1 MRQIVSTSNGSLV
14 SRARIA
20 AFPFAGGSDAS
31 YADIVREL
39 GDAFAFTTLSLPG
52 RGAAQHI
59 PFYDDWPS
67 LVDDLATEVAQL
79 DDGTP
84 LFLFG
89 HSLGALLAYEV
100 ARALEQR
107 GGVQPAGLFLSGHPA
122 PSRER
127 AADAWRQ
134 QTHALPDARFIEAVR
149 RWGFFPDGTLDDP
162 DIARYVLP
170 PLRADLRLAQTY
182 RHASGDALRAPC
194 VIYGGAADP
203 STTIDDLHAW
213 RAHVSP
219 RHACPVET
227 FDGNHFY
234 FLGAPSRAALCASI
248 AGHVERLLA
257 QRPASIVAATPDANS
272 RVAAC
277 LRAADDWGD
286 AHSVLAAIREHVAR
300 TPDALALKDGER
312 TWTYREL
319 ASHAAELADALR
331 EAGVARQDVVG
342 VFLPHGAEYVL
353 TIVAAWSIGA
363 SVCLLEKSW
372 PDALVGEFVA
382 SCRVAQIATI
392 PALLA
397 RAAKH
402 LRDARCTLVG
412 ARPTRADRAWTP
424 VAPRRDDIAFV
435 SLTSGSTGKPK
446 AVLTTHVGT
455 SYCFHARDALYP
467 YAEGEREGLNV
478 FLAWE
483 CLRALMFGRPAVA
496 IGDDAIFDP
505 PRLVALLRQERI
517 TRLVVTPSLL
527 ESVLD
532 FPGIAAQLRDALAH
546 MSAWFLM
553 GEVVPRRVVD
563 KARAAFPPSVRLVN
577 AYSTWESLDV
587 CYADLLPSHGGAN
600 GRRVPIGRPLPGCA
614 LAVLDEA
621 GRAVPAGE
629 TGELYIASPG
639 LGPGYLDDAARTA
652 EKFLPSVRALA
663 ERGHDA
669 PVYRTGDSARLLPD
683 GQIAILGRIDNTV
696 KIRGF
701 KVLLHAIE
709 NVLDAVDG
717 VSKSLVVPID
727 DPQTKQPSALAA
739 YVVGNDGAP
748 SATTLARLRQQA
760 RAKLPEYAVPAHFIG
775 LDAFALRAG
784 TSRKLDKSALPPPP
798 APTAAPPAARD
809 ASANV
814 AGDGLEARLADVWRD
829 VLGVA
834 SVARD
839 DHFFELGGNSL
850 SAAKAVGLLGE
861 RLGLSLAVVDL
872 YQHSR
877 LQDLADYCR
886 RSRDDAARA
895 RADNAREP
903 RAARVAPAADAPKV
917 AIVGMAGRFPGADS
931 VDAFWRNLTE
941 GVDSLSRFSREQLLA
956 KGVDAAQLDHPDW
969 VSAAQV
975 VGDADKFDALFFGIG
990 PREAALMDPQHRLF
1004 MEIAWSA
1011 LEQAGY
1017 ARADNRYRTRTGVF
1031 ASCGIDGYLVHHLQG
1046 GGLLTPLD
1054 PGRLMLTEIGNEK
1067 DYIATRVAYQLDLG
1081 GPAVSIGAACSSAL
1095 VALVQAVQAI
1105 RAGQCEMAIAGASA
1119 LSFPNFGFCYED
1131 GLVGSADGHVRP
1143 FDARASGTLF
1153 GDAVGAVVLKR
1164 LDLAQADGDPIL
1176 AVISGVGLSNDGRMK
1191 AGYTAPNADAQR
1203 RCIVDA
1209 LDMAGVR
1216 SEQISYVEC
1225 HATATLIGDAIE
1237 LKGLSD
1243 AFAQT
1248 RGADAPVAGSCAIG
1262 CVKGNI
1268 GHANCAAGITGLIKT
1283 VLQLQHRQRV
1293 PTVHFD
1299 TLNPKLVPFVE
1310 HDASPFV
1317 VQRRGDDWTVADPS
1331 AQLPRRAGVSSFGI
1345 GGTNA
1350 HVIVEEAPARAAA
1363 AAAASAASGVAADGL
1378 PRTHHLMTASAR
1390 TPGALARHL
1399 RALAE
1404 RVATMDADQLA
1415 CAAYTLHVAR
1425 EAHPLRVALAVPA
1438 QPARAAGALRERA
1451 DVLAEALD
1459 APDASDASDPFGAP
1473 VRAKPGASVAFCFSG
1488 QGSQHPGMARELYR
1502 SNAEAGRFRHHFD
1515 AACAALERALGAPI
1529 ADAILNADDAGMR
1542 RPLVTQCGLFAV
1554 EHALASVLGEYGVRP
1569 VAVAGHSIGQYAAAV
1584 AAEALTLDQA
1594 AALVAARASATEA
1607 LASFAAA
1614 DGALARGG
1622 MLAVTGDEARIE
1634 QWIAGR
1640 ADLWIAVR
1648 NAPNTL
1654 VLAGTEPALA
1664 DAGRALAALDCR
1676 CRPVP
1681 VSHPFHTPLMRPVA
1695 DAIAARR
1702 IEGAAP
1708 RIPMT
1713 CNVSGGWLGAD
1724 AASADYW
1731 ARHLLEPVRW
1741 SDNVAALLRWRP
1753 DVVLEIGPGTVLC
1766 SLLGKH
1772 FAAGARAD
1780 ADESAGARGAADGT
1794 ANAAANAT
1802 TNRMTDGATDEG
1814 ASGMIDAPRV
1824 LPSLPAARSGAND
1837 ADHFAGML
1845 GELWCAG
1852 VSIDWRA
1859 YHAHEAASP
1868 GRALA
1873 RTPLPGYAFERDSF
1887 WTRPEASIYV
1897 DATPKPKPNEFGTPT
1912 SRTTNIANA
1921 MGAKRPANAANAA
1934 STGACAA
1941 ESRPCGAAGHD
1952 DASGSCIAQPQASAP
1967 RWLVRL
1973 RPRRRPRMKLYCF
1986 PYAGGS
1992 SRSFD
1997 GWARGAP
2004 AWLDIVAIEWPGR
2017 NARAEEALP
2026 RDDADDRAARD
2037 AIAAAIVADAGE
2049 LPVAF
2054 CGLSYGGAAA
2064 TELLCGPLRAWAASG
2079 RVKGLV
2085 VVGRAPLLEQPAIAA
2100 PADSFLL
2107 VPDALRDDPLWQEVF
2122 RPVLEADLDADT
2134 RTAHRIARRWRD
2146 EGRHPLLT
2154 VPLQIHGG
2162 DADPAFDWRLAD
2174 DWARISSAPLAGRH
2188 AYPGGHDFM
2197 MRCEAE
2203 IVSRAAAWLRPRRD
2217 ARAIAPA
2224 PTFALHWQPRAGA
2237 SGASSASD
2245 ASGTSASS
2253 STTIASDASSVSNQ
2267 SATSAASNPMHAT
2280 SLPECAVYAAGRE
2293 ANALEWLTPR
2303 LRASGGHAALL
2314 CVGSID
2320 DPLGVAQ
2327 CAGFVALWRALAAR
2341 ECAGTL
2347 TLLLPADA
2355 RSGPL
2360 VGAARVASAEHAA
2373 LRVRL
2378 ALADDHPDLAP
2389 CVAGDHPDLAPCAA
2403 GERWAAE
2410 LARAAADFANEPWL
2424 LRRDGRMFVPRLMP
2438 HAAPALP
2445 EGALGAAGG
2454 PYLVTGA
2461 TGGVGRALVDWLID
2475 EQQVPPQRIVAL
2487 CRDAAAAPRGVRAVA
2502 ADLGDARALDAALAS
2517 IGEIEGIFH
2526 LAGALDDGVIANL
2539 DDARLRRVLAPKQSL
2554 AALLAHAPRWRTR
2567 WAVAF
2572 SSTSALLGVPGQAN
2586 YAAANA
2592 WLDQLACWPAQPG
2605 QPPVLSI
2612 QWGSWAEVGMS
2623 ARSDRALRRAIQD
2636 GERPLAPDAA
2646 FAALGALLAGAL
2658 GGATAGRQFVVC
2670 DVDWPR
2676 SPWRDAP
2683 LVAEIA
2689 RDDAAA
2695 AATARDATNE
2705 MNAAHAESATS
2716 AANTAGTPTSASSA
2730 AHSLGQTAA
2739 PPAEV
2744 DSGSAR
2750 SSLPTHEHA
2759 RCAAAACA
2767 SPPAARATRS
2777 ASTRDP
2783 VRAFLEDYVSR
2794 WDERLD
2800 LATLGLDSLDL
2811 AQMRNGFFKK
2821 FGVQIPLST
2830 LASPTMKIGELA
2842 RRMRNVAG
2850 IADE

>member
-1 MRQIVSTSNGSLV
+1 MRQIVSTSNGSLD
-14 SRARIA
+14 SRARIV

-31 YADIVREL
+31 YADIAREL

-52 RGAAQHI
+52 RGATQHI
-59 PFYDDWPS
+59 PFYDGWPS
-67 LVDDLATEVAQL
+67 LVDDLAAEVARL

-107 GGVQPAGLFLSGHPA
+107 GGAQPAGVFLSGHPA
-122 PSRER
+122 PSLERETH
-127 AADAWRQ
+127 AWRR
-134 QTHALPDARFIEAVR
+134 QTHALPDAEFIEAVR
-149 RWGFFPDGTLDDP
+149 RWGFFPEGALDDP
-162 DIARYVLP
+162 AIARYVLP
-170 PLRADLRLAQTY
+170 PLRADLRLAETY
-182 RHASGDALRAPC
+182 RHTRGGTLRAPC
-194 VIYGGAADP
+194 AIYGGTADP
-203 STTIDDLHAW
+203 STTVDDLRAW
-213 RAHVSP
+213 RTHVSP
-219 RHACPVET
+219 QHACPVES

-234 FLGAPSRAALCASI
+234 FLAPPSRAALCASV
-248 AGHVERLLA
+248 AGHIGQWLA
-257 QRPASIVAATPDANS
+257 ARPASIVAAAPDAAA

-277 LRAADDWGD
+277 LRAPDDWGD
-286 AHSVLAAIREHVAR
+286 THSVLAAIREHVAR

-312 TWTYREL
+312 TWTYRQL
-319 ASHAAELADALR
+319 ASHAAELADAFR
-331 EAGVARQDVVG
+331 AAGVGRQDVVG

-372 PDALVGEFVA
+372 PDSLVGEFVA
-382 SCRVAQIATI
+382 SCRVAQLATT

-397 RAAKH
+397 RAARH
-402 LRDARCTLVG
+402 LPDARCTLVG
-412 ARPTRADRAWTP
+412 AQPPLADRAWAS

-455 SYCFHARDALYP
+455 SYCFYARDALYP
-467 YAEGEREGLNV
+467 YADGEREGLNV

-483 CLRALMFGRPAVA
+483 CLRPLMFGRPAVV
-496 IGDDAIFDP
+496 IGDDVIFDP
-505 PRLVALLRQERI
+505 PRLVALLRRERI

-532 FPGIAAQLRDALAH
+532 FPGIAVQLRDALAH

-553 GEVVPRRVVD
+553 GEVVPQRVVD
-563 KARAAFPPSVRLVN
+563 KARAAFAPSLRLVN

-587 CYADLLPSHGGAN
+587 CYADLLPSRADAGGQ
-600 GRRVPIGRPLPGCA
+600 RVPIGRPLPGCA

-621 GRAVPAGE
+621 GCAVPAGE
-629 TGELYIASPG
+629 TGELVIASPG

-652 EKFLPSVRALA
+652 EKFLPCARALA

-669 PVYRTGDSARLLPD
+669 PVYRTGDRARLLPD

-701 KVLLHAIE
+701 KVLLHTIE

-727 DPQTKQPSALAA
+727 DPHTRQPSALAA
-739 YVVGNDGAP
+739 YVVGRDGAP

-775 LDAFALRAG
+775 LDAFPLRAG
-784 TSRKLDKSALPPPP
+784 TSRKLDKQALPPVPGDARP
-798 APTAAPPAARD
+798 ASRD
-809 ASANV
+809 ASAPI

-829 VLGVA
+829 VLGLA

-877 LQDLADYCR
+877 LQDLADHCR
-886 RSRDDAARA
+886 RSREDVARPRADDIRAPRTARA
-895 RADNAREP
+895 
-903 RAARVAPAADAPKV
+903 APAADAPKV

-931 VDAFWRNLTE
+931 VDAFWRNLTQ
-941 GVDSLSRFSREQLLA
+941 GVDSLSRFTREQLRA

-990 PREAALMDPQHRLF
+990 RREAVLMDPQHRLF
-1004 MEIAWSA
+1004 MEVAWTA

-1017 ARADNRYRTRTGVF
+1017 ARADNPYRTRTGVF

-1081 GPAVSIGAACSSAL
+1081 GPAVSVGAACSSAL
-1095 VALVQAVQAI
+1095 VALAQAVQAI

-1164 LDLAQADGDPIL
+1164 LDLAEADGDPVL

-1191 AGYTAPNADAQR
+1191 AGYTAPNAHAQR

-1237 LKGLSD
+1237 LQGLCD

-1248 RGADAPVAGSCAIG
+1248 RGADADAAAVAGRCAIG

-1317 VQRRGDDWTVADPS
+1317 VQRRGDDWSVADP
-1331 AQLPRRAGVSSFGI
+1331 ATQLPRRAGVSSFGI

-1350 HVIVEEAPARAAA
+1350 HVIVEEAPARADAPA
-1363 AAAASAASGVAADGL
+1363 GGV
-1378 PRTHHLMTASAR
+1378 PRARHLMTASAR
-1390 TPGALARHL
+1390 TPGALARNL

-1404 RVATMDADQLA
+1404 HVATMDAAGLG
-1415 CAAYTLHVAR
+1415 CAAHTLHVAR
-1425 EAHPLRVALAVPA
+1425 EAHPLRVAVAVPA
-1438 QPARAAGALRERA
+1438 QPADAAAALRESAGALDEA
-1451 DVLAEALD
+1451 LAEALD
-1459 APDASDASDPFGAP
+1459 APGAP
-1473 VRAKPGASVAFCFSG
+1473 VRAKPGATVAFCFSG

-1529 ADAILNADDAGMR
+1529 ADAILHADDDTMR
-1542 RPLVTQCGLFAV
+1542 RPLVTQCGLFAI
-1554 EHALASVLGEYGVRP
+1554 EHALASVLGEYGARP

-1607 LASFAAA
+1607 LSAFPAG
-1614 DGALARGG
+1614 DGAPARGG

-1634 QWIAGR
+1634 QWVAQH
-1640 ADLWIAVR
+1640 ADVWIAVR
-1648 NAPNTL
+1648 NAPRTL
-1654 VLAGTEPALA
+1654 VLAGAEPALA
-1664 DAGRALAALDCR
+1664 DAARALAALDCR

-1681 VSHPFHTPLMRPVA
+1681 VSHPFHTPLMQPVA
-1695 DAIAARR
+1695 DAIAAQR
-1702 IEGAAP
+1702 IDGAAP

-1713 CNVSGGWLGAD
+1713 CNVTGGWLGAD
-1724 AASADYW
+1724 AASSGYW
-1731 ARHLLEPVRW
+1731 ARHLVEPVRW
-1741 SDNVAALLRWRP
+1741 ADNVAALLRWQP
-1753 DVVLEIGPGTVLC
+1753 DVVLEIGPGVVLC
-1766 SLLGKH
+1766 SLIGKH
-1772 FAAGARAD
+1772 LAAGAN
-1780 ADESAGARGAADGT
+1780 AGASAHAKGHAHEHAHEHADT
-1794 ANAAANAT
+1794 NAT
-1802 TNRMTDGATDEG
+1802 TN
-1814 ASGMIDAPRV
+1814 APRV
-1824 LPSLPAARSGAND
+1824 LPSLPAARDDAND
-1837 ADHFAGML
+1837 ADHFCNVIGQ
-1845 GELWCAG
+1845 LWCAG
-1852 VSIDWRA
+1852 VPIDWRA

-1868 GRALA
+1868 GRALV
-1873 RTPLPGYAFERDSF
+1873 RVPLPGYAFERDSY

-1897 DATPKPKPNEFGTPT
+1897 DAPSAAAAPAGAANITPDDAPDAVPDDAP
-1912 SRTTNIANA
+1912 
-1921 MGAKRPANAANAA
+1921 AANAA
-1934 STGACAA
+1934 RAASTHACSGGCACAA
-1941 ESRPCGAAGHD
+1941 GSQPCGDAGRDAAPS
-1952 DASGSCIAQPQASAP
+1952 ARIAVPQAPSS
-1967 RWLVRL
+1967 RWLARL

-1997 GWARGAP
+1997 GWARTAP
-2004 AWLDIVAIEWPGR
+2004 DWLDIVAIEWPGR
-2017 NARAEEALP
+2017 NARADESLA
-2026 RDDADDRAARD
+2026 RGDADDLAARA
-2037 AIAAAIVADAGE
+2037 AIAAAIVADAGD

-2064 TELLCGPLRAWAASG
+2064 AELLGGPLRAWAASG
-2079 RVKGLV
+2079 RVKGLAI
-2085 VVGRAPLLEQPAIAA
+2085 VGRAPLLLEQPAIDA

-2107 VPDALRDDPLWQEVF
+2107 IPDALRDNPLWQEIF
-2122 RPVLEADLDADT
+2122 RPVLEADLDADA

-2146 EGRHPLLT
+2146 GERQPPLA

-2162 DADPAFDWRLAD
+2162 DADPAFDWRLAG
-2174 DWARISSAPLAGRH
+2174 DWARISSAPLAGLH

-2203 IVSRAAAWLRPRRD
+2203 IVARVAAWLRPRR
-2217 ARAIAPA
+2217 AAQWAAPA
-2224 PTFALHWQPRAGA
+2224 PTFALHWQPQAIAPG
-2237 SGASSASD
+2237 SAISAD
-2245 ASGTSASS
+2245 ASHADASHVDASS
-2253 STTIASDASSVSNQ
+2253 S
-2267 SATSAASNPMHAT
+2267 SATASRTPAATPS
-2280 SLPECAVYAAGRE
+2280 PECAVYAAGGE
-2293 ANALEWLTPR
+2293 AGAFAWLAPR
-2303 LRASGGHAALL
+2303 LRASDGHAALL
-2314 CVGSID
+2314 CIGAPD

-2327 CAGFVALWRALAAR
+2327 CAGFVRLWQALAAH

-2347 TLLLPADA
+2347 TLVLPTGAA
-2355 RSGPL
+2355 SGPL

-2378 ALADDHPDLAP
+2378 VLADDHPDLAP
-2389 CVAGDHPDLAPCAA
+2389 RAA
-2403 GERWAAE
+2403 DPRWAAG
-2410 LARAAADFANEPWL
+2410 LARD
-2424 LRRDGRMFVPRLMP
+2424 
-2438 HAAPALP
+2438 
-2445 EGALGAAGG
+2445 
-2454 PYLVTGA
+2454 
-2461 TGGVGRALVDWLID
+2461 
-2475 EQQVPPQRIVAL
+2475 
-2487 CRDAAAAPRGVRAVA
+2487 
-2502 ADLGDARALDAALAS
+2502 
-2517 IGEIEGIFH
+2517 
-2526 LAGALDDGVIANL
+2526 
-2539 DDARLRRVLAPKQSL
+2539 
-2554 AALLAHAPRWRTR
+2554 
-2567 WAVAF
+2567 
-2572 SSTSALLGVPGQAN
+2572 
-2586 YAAANA
+2586 
-2592 WLDQLACWPAQPG
+2592 
-2605 QPPVLSI
+2605 
-2612 QWGSWAEVGMS
+2612 
-2623 ARSDRALRRAIQD
+2623 
-2636 GERPLAPDAA
+2636 
-2646 FAALGALLAGAL
+2646 
-2658 GGATAGRQFVVC
+2658 
-2670 DVDWPR
+2670 
-2676 SPWRDAP
+2676 
-2683 LVAEIA
+2683 
-2689 RDDAAA
+2689 
-2695 AATARDATNE
+2695 
-2705 MNAAHAESATS
+2705 
-2716 AANTAGTPTSASSA
+2716 
-2730 AHSLGQTAA
+2730 
-2739 PPAEV
+2739 
-2744 DSGSAR
+2744 
-2750 SSLPTHEHA
+2750 
-2759 RCAAAACA
+2759 
-2767 SPPAARATRS
+2767 
-2777 ASTRDP
+2777 
-2783 VRAFLEDYVSR
+2783 
-2794 WDERLD
+2794 
-2800 LATLGLDSLDL
+2800 
-2811 AQMRNGFFKK
+2811 
-2821 FGVQIPLST
+2821 
-2830 LASPTMKIGELA
+2830 
-2842 RRMRNVAG
+2842 
-2850 IADE
+2850 

>member
-1 MRQIVSTSNGSLV
+1 MKQIVSTSNGSLD
-14 SRARIA
+14 SRARIV

-31 YADIVREL
+31 YADIARGL

-52 RGAAQHI
+52 RGATQHI

-67 LVDDLATEVAQL
+67 LVDDLATEVARL
-79 DDGTP
+79 DDGAP
-84 LFLFG
+84 LFLLG

-100 ARALEQR
+100 ARELEQR
-107 GGVQPAGLFLSGHPA
+107 GGVQPAGVFLSGHPA

-127 AADAWRQ
+127 ATGAWRR
-134 QTHALPDARFIEAVR
+134 QTHTLPDAGFVEAVR
-149 RWGFFPDGTLDDP
+149 RWGYFPDAALDDP
-162 DIARYVLP
+162 DVARYVLP
-170 PLRADLRLAQTY
+170 PLRADLRLAETY
-182 RHASGDALRAPC
+182 LHARGDVLRAPC
-194 VIYGGAADP
+194 AIYGGAADS
-203 STTIDDLHAW
+203 STTVDDLRAW

-219 RHACPVET
+219 QHACPVES

-234 FLGAPSRAALCASI
+234 FLDPSSRAALCASV
-248 AGHVERLLA
+248 AGHIERWLA
-257 QRPASIVAATPDANS
+257 ARPASIVAAAPDANT

-277 LRAADDWGD
+277 LRAVDDWGD

-312 TWTYREL
+312 TWTYRQL
-319 ASHAAELADALR
+319 ASHAVELADAFR
-331 EAGVARQDVVG
+331 AAGVGRQDVVG

-372 PDALVGEFVA
+372 PDSLVGDFVA

-397 RAAKH
+397 RATRH
-402 LRDARCTLVG
+402 LPDARCTLVG
-412 ARPTRADRAWTP
+412 AQAPRADREWTP
-424 VAPRRDDIAFV
+424 VSARRDDIAFV

-467 YAEGEREGLNV
+467 YADGEREGLNV

-483 CLRALMFGRPAVA
+483 CLRPLMFGLPAVV
-496 IGDDAIFDP
+496 IGDDVIFDP

-553 GEVVPRRVVD
+553 GEVVPQRVVD

-587 CYADLLPSHGGAN
+587 CYADLLPSRTDAGSQ
-600 GRRVPIGRPLPGCA
+600 RVPIGRPLPGCA
-614 LAVLDEA
+614 LAVLDEE
-621 GRAVPAGE
+621 GHAVPAGE
-629 TGELYIASPG
+629 TGELYIATPG

-663 ERGHDA
+663 EHGHDA
-669 PVYRTGDSARLLPD
+669 PVYRTGDRARLLPD

-727 DPQTKQPSALAA
+727 DPHTRQPSTLAA
-739 YVVGNDGAP
+739 YVVGVDGAP
-748 SATTLARLRQQA
+748 SDTTLARLRQQA

-775 LDAFALRAG
+775 LDTFPLRAG
-784 TSRKLDKSALPPPP
+784 TSRKLDKQALPPPP
-798 APTAAPPAARD
+798 PTASRD
-809 ASANV
+809 AAAPV

-861 RLGLSLAVVDL
+861 RLGLTLAVVDL

-886 RSRDDAARA
+886 RSRDAAGHPRADDARRPHAARA
-895 RADNAREP
+895 AS
-903 RAARVAPAADAPKV
+903 AADAPKV
-917 AIVGMAGRFPGADS
+917 AIVGVAGRFPGASS

-941 GVDSLSRFSREQLLA
+941 GVDSLSRFTREQLLA

-990 PREAALMDPQHRLF
+990 PREAVLMDPQHRLF
-1004 MEIAWSA
+1004 MEVAWTA

-1017 ARADNRYRTRTGVF
+1017 ARSDNRYRTRTGVF

-1081 GPAVSIGAACSSAL
+1081 GPAVSVGAACSSAL
-1095 VALVQAVQAI
+1095 VAVAQAVQAI

-1143 FDARASGTLF
+1143 LDTRASGTLF

-1164 LDLAQADGDPIL
+1164 LDLAEADGDAVL

-1191 AGYTAPNADAQR
+1191 AAYTAPNADAQR

-1216 SEQISYVEC
+1216 SGQISYVEC

-1248 RGADAPVAGSCAIG
+1248 RGDDAPVAGSCAIG

-1299 TLNPKLVPFVE
+1299 TLNPKLVPFVG

-1317 VQRRGDDWTVADPS
+1317 VQRDVDDWSVADPS
-1331 AQLPRRAGVSSFGI
+1331 TQLPRRAGVSSFGI

-1363 AAAASAASGVAADGL
+1363 PADGV
-1378 PRTHHLMTASAR
+1378 PRARHLMTVSAR
-1390 TPGALARHL
+1390 TPGALARNL

-1404 RVATMDADQLA
+1404 RVATTDAAELG

-1425 EAHPLRVALAVPA
+1425 EAHPLRVAVAVPA
-1438 QPARAAGALRERA
+1438 QPAEAAAALRERA
-1451 DVLAEALD
+1451 GSLAEALD
-1459 APDASDASDPFGAP
+1459 APGAT
-1473 VRAKPGASVAFCFSG
+1473 VRAKPGATVAFCFSG

-1529 ADAILNADDAGMR
+1529 AAAILNADDDAMR

-1594 AALVAARASATEA
+1594 AALVAVRASATDA
-1607 LASFAAA
+1607 LTTFVAA
-1614 DGALARGG
+1614 DGTHARGG
-1622 MLAVTGDEARIE
+1622 MLAVTGDETRIE
-1634 QWIAGR
+1634 PWIAQR

-1648 NAPNTL
+1648 NAPDTL
-1654 VLAGTEPALA
+1654 VLAGAEPALA
-1664 DAGRALAALDCR
+1664 DAARSLAALGCR

-1681 VSHPFHTPLMRPVA
+1681 VSHPFHTPLMQPVA
-1695 DAIAARR
+1695 DALAAQR
-1702 IEGAAP
+1702 IEGATP

-1741 SDNVAALLRWRP
+1741 SDNVAALLRWQP
-1753 DVVLEIGPGTVLC
+1753 DVVLEIGPGAVLC
-1766 SLLGKH
+1766 SLIGKH
-1772 FAAGARAD
+1772 LAAD
-1780 ADESAGARGAADGT
+1780 AG
-1794 ANAAANAT
+1794 
-1802 TNRMTDGATDEG
+1802 
-1814 ASGMIDAPRV
+1814 APRV
-1824 LPSLPAARSGAND
+1824 LPSLPAARSEAND
-1837 ADHFAGML
+1837 AEHFCNMI
-1845 GELWCAG
+1845 GELWSAG
-1852 VSIDWRA
+1852 VPIDWRA

-1873 RTPLPGYAFERDSF
+1873 RAPLPAYSFEPDSY
-1887 WTRPEASIYV
+1887 WTRPDASIYV
-1897 DATPKPKPNEFGTPT
+1897 DA
-1912 SRTTNIANA
+1912 A
-1921 MGAKRPANAANAA
+1921 PASAEAEA
-1934 STGACAA
+1934 STGTCSGACACAA
-1941 ESRPCGAAGHD
+1941 ESRSCGAAGHD
-1952 DASGSCIAQPQASAP
+1952 AASGSRIDPPHARAS
-1967 RWLVRL
+1967 RWLARP

-1997 GWARGAP
+1997 GWARTAP
-2004 AWLDIVAIEWPGR
+2004 DWLDIVAIEWPGR
-2017 NARAEEALP
+2017 NARAEESPAH
-2026 RDDADDRAARD
+2026 DDADDLAARD
-2037 AIAAAIVADAGE
+2037 AIAAAIVADAGD

-2064 TELLCGPLRAWAASG
+2064 TELLVGPLRAWAASG

-2085 VVGRAPLLEQPAIAA
+2085 VVGRAPLLEQPAIDA

-2107 VPDALRDDPLWQEVF
+2107 VPDALRDDPLWQEIF

-2134 RTAHRIARRWRD
+2134 RTARRIAQRWRD
-2146 EGRHPLLT
+2146 GGRQPLLT
-2154 VPLQIHGG
+2154 IPLQIHGG
-2162 DADPAFDWRLAD
+2162 EHDPAFDWRLAG

-2197 MRCEAE
+2197 IRCEAD
-2203 IVSRAAAWLRPRRD
+2203 IVARVAAWLRPQRD
-2217 ARAIAPA
+2217 ARTTPPA
-2224 PTFALHWQPRAGA
+2224 PTFALHWQP
-2237 SGASSASD
+2237 SVVD
-2245 ASGTSASS
+2245 ATH
-2253 STTIASDASSVSNQ
+2253 
-2267 SATSAASNPMHAT
+2267 AAP
-2280 SLPECAVYAAGRE
+2280 LPDCAVYTTGHE
-2293 ANALEWLTPR
+2293 ADAFEWLAPR
-2303 LRASGGHAALL
+2303 LRASDGHAVLL
-2314 CVGSID
+2314 CVGAAD
-2320 DPLGVAQ
+2320 DPLGVAR
-2327 CAGFVALWRALAAR
+2327 CAGFVKLWQALAAR

-2347 TLLLPADA
+2347 SLVLPADA
-2355 RSGPL
+2355 GSGPL
-2360 VGAARVASAEHAA
+2360 VGAARVASAEQAA

-2378 ALADDHPDLAP
+2378 VLADDHPDLAP
-2389 CVAGDHPDLAPCAA
+2389 RAA
-2403 GERWAAE
+2403 DARWAAE
-2410 LARAAADFANEPWL
+2410 LARDAARVANEPWL
-2424 LRRDGRMFVPRLMP
+2424 LRRAGRICVPRLLP

-2445 EGALGAAGG
+2445 AGALGAAGG

-2475 EQQVPPQRIVAL
+2475 EQQVAPDRIIAL
-2487 CRDAAAAPRGVRAVA
+2487 CRDAACAPRGVRAVSV
-2502 ADLGDARALDAALAS
+2502 DLADARALDAALES
-2517 IGEIEGIFH
+2517 LDEVEGIFH
-2526 LAGALDDGVIANL
+2526 LAGVLDDGLIANL

-2567 WAVAF
+2567 WTVAF

-2592 WLDQLACWPAQPG
+2592 WLDQLACWPPQPGKPG

-2612 QWGSWAEVGMS
+2612 QWGSWADVGMS
-2623 ARSDRALRRAIQD
+2623 ARNDRALRRAIQD

-2646 FAALGALLAGAL
+2646 FAALGALLADAL
-2658 GGATAGRQFVVC
+2658 GGATAGRQFAVC

-2683 LVAEIA
+2683 IVAEIA
-2689 RDDAAA
+2689 RGDAAVFA
-2695 AATARDATNE
+2695 SARA
-2705 MNAAHAESATS
+2705 
-2716 AANTAGTPTSASSA
+2716 PAS
-2730 AHSLGQTAA
+2730 GTAA
-2739 PPAEV
+2739 VMRGAGGP
-2744 DSGSAR
+2744 GSAR
-2750 SSLPTHEHA
+2750 SIQAASEPA
-2759 RCAAAACA
+2759 RPARPA
-2767 SPPAARATRS
+2767 SV
-2777 ASTRDP
+2777 RDP

-2830 LASPTMKIGELA
+2830 LASPTLKIGELA

>member
-1 MRQIVSTSNGSLV
+1 MRQIVSTSNGSLD
-14 SRARIA
+14 SRARIV

-31 YADIVREL
+31 YADMARAL
-39 GDAFAFTTLSLPG
+39 GGAFAFTTLSLPG
-52 RGAAQHI
+52 RGATQHI

-67 LVDDLATEVAQL
+67 LVDDLAAEVARL

-84 LFLFG
+84 FFLFG

-107 GGVQPAGLFLSGHPA
+107 GGAQPAGVFLSGHPA

-127 AADAWRQ
+127 ATDAWRQ
-134 QTHALPDARFIEAVR
+134 PTHALPDTAFIEAVR
-149 RWGFFPDGTLDDP
+149 RWGFFPDGALDDA
-162 DIARYVLP
+162 DVARYVLP
-170 PLRADLRLAQTY
+170 PLRADLRLAETY
-182 RHASGDALRAPC
+182 RHAPGDALRAPC
-194 VIYGGAADP
+194 AIYGGAADP
-203 STTIDDLHAW
+203 STTIDDLRAW
-213 RAHVSP
+213 RAHVGSQ
-219 RHACPVET
+219 HACPVET
-227 FDGNHFY
+227 FDGHHFY
-234 FLGAPSRAALCASI
+234 FLEPTSRAALCASV
-248 AGHVERLLA
+248 AGHIERRLA
-257 QRPASIVAATPDANS
+257 ERPASIVAATPDPGS

-312 TWTYREL
+312 TWTYRQL
-319 ASHAAELADALR
+319 ASHAGELADAFR
-331 EAGVARQDVVG
+331 AAGVGRQDVVG

-372 PDALVGEFVA
+372 PDSLVGEFVA
-382 SCRVAQIATI
+382 SCRVAQFATT
-392 PALLA
+392 PELLA

-402 LRDARCTLVG
+402 LPDARCTLVG
-412 ARPTRADRAWTP
+412 ARPPLADRAWAS
-424 VAPRRDDIAFV
+424 VAPRPDDIAFV

-446 AVLTTHVGT
+446 AVLTTHIGT

-467 YAEGEREGLNV
+467 YADGEREGLNV

-483 CLRALMFGRPAVA
+483 CLRPLMFGRPAVV
-496 IGDDAIFDP
+496 IGDDVIFDP
-505 PRLVALLRQERI
+505 PRLVALLRRERI

-532 FPGIAAQLRDALAH
+532 FPGVAAQLRDALAH

-553 GEVVPRRVVD
+553 GEVVPPRVVD

-587 CYADLLPSHGGAN
+587 CYADLLPSRASDGS
-600 GRRVPIGRPLPGCA
+600 RRVPIGRPLPGCA
-614 LAVLDEA
+614 LAVLDDA

-629 TGELYIASPG
+629 TGELHIASPG

-652 EKFLPSVRALA
+652 EKFLPSAPALA

-669 PVYRTGDSARLLPD
+669 PVYRTGDRARLLPD
-683 GQIAILGRIDNTV
+683 GQISILGRIDNTV

-701 KVLLHAIE
+701 KVLLHAVE
-709 NVLDAVDG
+709 NVLDAVEG

-727 DPQTKQPSALAA
+727 DPHTRQPSALAA
-739 YVVGNDGAP
+739 YVVGSDGAP
-748 SATTLARLRQQA
+748 SETTLARLRQQA

-784 TSRKLDKSALPPPP
+784 TSRKLDKQALPPVPSDART
-798 APTAAPPAARD
+798 APRDAAAP
-809 ASANV
+809 S
-814 AGDGLEARLADVWRD
+814 AGDGLEARLAQVWRD

-877 LQDLADYCR
+877 LRDLADHCR
-886 RSRDDAARA
+886 RSREDAARP
-895 RADNAREP
+895 RADEARDVRAP
-903 RAARVAPAADAPKV
+903 RAASAADAPKV

-931 VDAFWRNLTE
+931 VDAFWRNLTQ
-941 GVDSLSRFSREQLLA
+941 GVDSLSRFAREQLLA
-956 KGVDAAQLDHPDW
+956 KGVDAATLDHPDW
-969 VSAAQV
+969 VPAAQAV
-975 VGDADKFDALFFGIG
+975 SDADKFDALFFGIG

-1004 MEIAWSA
+1004 MQVAWSA

-1081 GPAVSIGAACSSAL
+1081 GPAVSVGAACSSAL
-1095 VALVQAVQAI
+1095 VAVVQAVQAI

-1153 GDAVGAVVLKR
+1153 GDAVGAVALKR
-1164 LDLAQADGDPIL
+1164 LDLAEADGDPIL

-1248 RGADAPVAGSCAIG
+1248 RGAGADIAAVAGGCAIG
-1262 CVKGNI
+1262 SVKGNI

-1317 VQRRGDDWTVADPS
+1317 VQRRIDDWSVADP
-1331 AQLPRRAGVSSFGI
+1331 ATQLPRRAGVSSFGI

-1363 AAAASAASGVAADGL
+1363 PAEGV
-1378 PRTHHLMTASAR
+1378 PRAHHLMTVSAR
-1390 TPGALARHL
+1390 TPGALARNL

-1404 RVATMDADQLA
+1404 QVATMDAADLG
-1415 CAAYTLHVAR
+1415 CAAHTLHVAR
-1425 EAHPLRVALAVPA
+1425 DAHPLRVALAVPA
-1438 QPARAAGALRERA
+1438 RPAEAAAALRERA
-1451 DVLAEALD
+1451 GALD
-1459 APDASDASDPFGAP
+1459 EAPDAGDAPGAP
-1473 VRAKPGASVAFCFSG
+1473 VRAKPGATVAFCFSG

-1529 ADAILNADDAGMR
+1529 ADTILNAGDDAMR
-1542 RPLVTQCGLFAV
+1542 RPLVTQCGLFAL

-1584 AAEALTLDQA
+1584 AAEALTLEQA
-1594 AALVAARASATEA
+1594 AALVAARARATEA
-1607 LASFAAA
+1607 LTALAAG
-1614 DGALARGG
+1614 DGAHVRGG
-1622 MLAVTGDEARIE
+1622 MLAVTGDDARIE
-1634 QWIAGR
+1634 QWAAGR
-1640 ADLWIAVR
+1640 ADMWIAVR
-1648 NAPNTL
+1648 NAPRTL

-1664 DAGRALAALDCR
+1664 DAARALAALGCR

-1681 VSHPFHTPLMRPVA
+1681 VSHPFHTPLMQPVA
-1695 DAIAARR
+1695 DAIAAQR

-1713 CNVSGGWLGAD
+1713 CNVTGGWLGAD

-1731 ARHLLEPVRW
+1731 ARHLREPVRW
-1741 SDNVAALLRWRP
+1741 SDNVAALLRWQP
-1753 DVVLEIGPGTVLC
+1753 DIVLEIGPGAVLC
-1766 SLLGKH
+1766 GLIGRH
-1772 FAAGARAD
+1772 IAAGASAD
-1780 ADESAGARGAADGT
+1780 ASAH
-1794 ANAAANAT
+1794 AN
-1802 TNRMTDGATDEG
+1802 
-1814 ASGMIDAPRV
+1814 APRV
-1824 LPSLPAARSGAND
+1824 LPSLPAARDGASD
-1837 ADHFAGML
+1837 ADHFSNVIGQ
-1845 GELWCAG
+1845 LWCAG
-1852 VSIDWRA
+1852 VAIDWRA

-1873 RTPLPGYAFERDSF
+1873 RVPLPGYAFERDSY

-1897 DATPKPKPNEFGTPT
+1897 DAAPAAAE
-1912 SRTTNIANA
+1912 SEISANRA
-1921 MGAKRPANAANAA
+1921 ENHAANRASVPADAAGITPNDAPATPRAHAA
-1934 STGACAA
+1934 STLACSGGCSCAA
-1941 ESRPCGAAGHD
+1941 GSRSCNGGHD
-1952 DASGSCIAQPQASAP
+1952 ATAAARIAAPPPPAS
-1967 RWLVRL
+1967 RWLARL

-1997 GWARGAP
+1997 GWARTAP
-2004 AWLDIVAIEWPGR
+2004 DWLDIVAIEWPGR
-2017 NARAEEALP
+2017 NARAEESPA
-2026 RDDADDRAARD
+2026 RDDADDLAARD

-2064 TELLCGPLRAWAASG
+2064 TELLAGPLRAWAASG
-2079 RVKGLV
+2079 RVKGLA
-2085 VVGRAPLLEQPAIAA
+2085 VVGRAPLLEQPAIDA

-2107 VPDALRDDPLWQEVF
+2107 VPDALRDDPLWQEIF

-2146 EGRHPLLT
+2146 GERRPLLAT
-2154 VPLQIHGG
+2154 PLQIHGG
-2162 DADPAFDWRLAD
+2162 DDDPAFDWRLAG
-2174 DWARISSAPLAGRH
+2174 DWARISSAPLAGLH

-2203 IVSRAAAWLRPRRD
+2203 IVARVAAWLRPQRA
-2217 ARAIAPA
+2217 ARTVAPA
-2224 PTFALHWQPRAGA
+2224 PMFALHWQPRAIAPDSAIAAVASRLDAPGA
-2237 SGASSASD
+2237 
-2245 ASGTSASS
+2245 
-2253 STTIASDASSVSNQ
+2253 
-2267 SATSAASNPMHAT
+2267 AAGEAPS
-2280 SLPECAVYAAGRE
+2280 PECAVYATGGEAG
-2293 ANALEWLTPR
+2293 ALEWLAPR
-2303 LRASGGHAALL
+2303 LRASDGHAALL
-2314 CVGSID
+2314 CIGAAD

-2327 CAGFVALWRALAAR
+2327 CAGFVRLWQALAAR
-2341 ECAGTL
+2341 ECTGTL
-2347 TLLLPADA
+2347 TLVLPAGA
-2355 RSGPL
+2355 ASGPL

-2378 ALADDHPDLAP
+2378 VLADDHPDLAP
-2389 CVAGDHPDLAPCAA
+2389 READP
-2403 GERWAAE
+2403 RWAAG
-2410 LARAAADFANEPWL
+2410 LARDAARCGGEPWL
-2424 LRRDGRMFVPRLMP
+2424 LHRAGRMFAPRLMP

-2461 TGGVGRALVDWLID
+2461 AGGVGRALIDWLID
-2475 EQQVPPQRIVAL
+2475 EQQVPPEKIVAL
-2487 CRDAAAAPRGVRAVA
+2487 CRDAASAPRGVRAVA
-2502 ADLGDARALDAALAS
+2502 VDLADERALDAALES
-2517 IGEIEGIFH
+2517 IDEVEGIFH
-2526 LAGALDDGVIANL
+2526 LAGTLDDGVIANL

-2592 WLDQLACWPAQPG
+2592 WLDQLACWPARPG
-2605 QPPVLSI
+2605 EPPVLSI
-2612 QWGSWAEVGMS
+2612 QWGSWADVGMS
-2623 ARSDRALRRAIQD
+2623 ARNGRALRRAMQD

-2646 FAALGALLAGAL
+2646 FAALGALLAGVL
-2658 GGATAGRQFVVC
+2658 GGATAGRQFAVC

-2683 LVAEIA
+2683 IAADIA
-2689 RDDAAA
+2689 RGDAAG
-2695 AATARDATNE
+2695 AATAHDTA
-2705 MNAAHAESATS
+2705 AAHDAPNAPN
-2716 AANTAGTPTSASSA
+2716 AANTARAATAANGAGRANGTTAMSHTSASGNEAVIRADDGS
-2730 AHSLGQTAA
+2730 
-2739 PPAEV
+2739 
-2744 DSGSAR
+2744 DSAR
-2750 SSLPTHEHA
+2750 SIQPEPA
-2759 RCAAAACA
+2759 RPAAAGPEA
-2767 SPPAARATRS
+2767 PAAQAARP
-2777 ASTRDP
+2777 ASMRDP

-2830 LASPTMKIGELA
+2830 LASPTLKIGELA

>member
-1 MRQIVSTSNGSLV
+1 MRQIVSTSNGSLD
-14 SRARIA
+14 SRARII
-20 AFPFAGGSDAS
+20 AFPFAGGSGAS
-31 YADIVREL
+31 YADIAREL

-52 RGAAQHI
+52 RGATQHI

-67 LVDDLATEVAQL
+67 LVDDLAAEVARL

-84 LFLFG
+84 FFLFG

-100 ARALEQR
+100 ARTLEQR
-107 GGVQPAGLFLSGHPA
+107 GGARPAGVFLSGHPA

-127 AADAWRQ
+127 AAPAWRR
-134 QTHALPDARFIEAVR
+134 QTHALPDAEFVEAVR
-149 RWGFFPDGTLDDP
+149 RWGFFPEGALDDP
-162 DIARYVLP
+162 DVARYVLP
-170 PLRADLRLAQTY
+170 PLRADLRLAETY
-182 RHASGDALRAPC
+182 RHARGDALRAPC
-194 VIYGGAADP
+194 AIYGGAADP
-203 STTIDDLHAW
+203 STSVDDLRAW

-219 RHACPVET
+219 QHACPVES
-227 FDGNHFY
+227 FDGHHFY
-234 FLGAPSRAALCASI
+234 FLDPSSRAALCTSL
-248 AGHVERLLA
+248 AGHIEQRLA
-257 QRPASIVAATPDANS
+257 QRPASIVAAAPDPGS

-277 LRAADDWGD
+277 LRTAGDWGD
-286 AHSVLAAIREHVAR
+286 AQAVLAAIREHVAR
-300 TPDALALKDGER
+300 TPDALALQDGER
-312 TWTYREL
+312 TWTYRQL
-319 ASHAAELADALR
+319 ASHAAELADAFR
-331 EAGVARQDVVG
+331 AAGVGRQDVIG

-353 TIVAAWSIGA
+353 TIVGAWSIGA

-372 PDALVGEFVA
+372 PDSLVGEFVA
-382 SCRVAQIATI
+382 SCRVAQLATT

-402 LRDARCTLVG
+402 LPDARCTLVG
-412 ARPTRADRAWTP
+412 ARPPLAQRAWTS
-424 VAPRRDDIAFV
+424 VAPRPDDIAFV

-467 YAEGEREGLNV
+467 YADGEREGLNV

-483 CLRALMFGRPAVA
+483 CLRPLMFGRPAVV
-496 IGDDAIFDP
+496 IGDDVIFDP
-505 PRLVALLRQERI
+505 PRLVALLRRERI

-532 FPGIAAQLRDALAH
+532 FPGIAGQLRDALAH

-553 GEVVPRRVVD
+553 GEVVPQRVVD

-587 CYADLLPSHGGAN
+587 CYADLLPSRASDD

-629 TGELYIASPG
+629 TGELYIASPA

-652 EKFLPSVRALA
+652 EKFLPSVAALA

-669 PVYRTGDSARLLPD
+669 PAYRTGDRARLLPD

-717 VSKSLVVPID
+717 VSKTLVVPID
-727 DPQTKQPSALAA
+727 DPHTKQPSALAA
-739 YVVGNDGAP
+739 YVVGRGGAP
-748 SATTLARLRQQA
+748 SETTLARLRQQA

-775 LDAFALRAG
+775 LEAFPLRAG
-784 TSRKLDKSALPPPP
+784 TSRKLDRRALPPPE
-798 APTAAPPAARD
+798 PPAG
-809 ASANV
+809 ASPAERGAV
-814 AGDGLEARLADVWRD
+814 PAAAGDGLEARLAEVWRD

-839 DHFFELGGNSL
+839 DNFFELGGNSL
-850 SAAKAVGLLGE
+850 SAAKAVGALGE

-877 LQDLADYCR
+877 LRDLADYCR
-886 RSRDDAARA
+886 RSREEDAARG
-895 RADNAREP
+895 RADDARDA
-903 RAARVAPAADAPKV
+903 RAARTASGAGAPKV

-931 VDAFWRNLTE
+931 IDAFWRNLTQ
-941 GVDSLSRFSREQLLA
+941 GVDSLSRFTREQLLA

-990 PREAALMDPQHRLF
+990 RREAVLMDPQHRLF
-1004 MEIAWSA
+1004 MEVAWSA

-1017 ARADNRYRTRTGVF
+1017 ARAENRYRTRTGVF

-1067 DYIATRVAYQLDLG
+1067 DYVATRVAYQLDLG
-1081 GPAVSIGAACSSAL
+1081 GPAVSVGAACSSAL
-1095 VALVQAVQAI
+1095 VAVVQAVQAI

-1164 LDLAQADGDPIL
+1164 LDLAEADGDPIL

-1209 LDMAGVR
+1209 LDMADVR

-1248 RGADAPVAGSCAIG
+1248 RGADADAAAVAGRCAIG

-1283 VLQLQHRQRV
+1283 VLQLRHRQRV

-1317 VQRRGDDWTVADPS
+1317 VQRHADDWTVADP
-1331 AQLPRRAGVSSFGI
+1331 ATQLPRRAGVSSFGI

-1350 HVIVEEAPARAAA
+1350 HVIVEEAPPPARAAA
-1363 AAAASAASGVAADGL
+1363 PAESV
-1378 PRTHHLMTASAR
+1378 PRAHHLMTVSAR
-1390 TPGALARHL
+1390 TPGALARNL
-1399 RALAE
+1399 QALAG
-1404 RVATMDADQLA
+1404 RLAALDAADLG
-1415 CAAYTLHVAR
+1415 CAAHTLHVAR

-1438 QPARAAGALRERA
+1438 RPADAAAALRA
-1451 DVLAEALD
+1451 SAAALAEASVDMPDMSD
-1459 APDASDASDPFGAP
+1459 APAAP
-1473 VRAKPGASVAFCFSG
+1473 VRAKPGATVAFCFSG

-1529 ADAILNADDAGMR
+1529 AHAILNADDEAMR
-1542 RPLVTQCGLFAV
+1542 RPLVTQCGLFAL
-1554 EHALASVLGEYGVRP
+1554 EHALAAVLGEYGVRP

-1584 AAEALTLDQA
+1584 AAEALTLEQA
-1594 AALVAARASATEA
+1594 AALVAARAGATEA
-1607 LASFAAA
+1607 LNAFSAGG
-1614 DGALARGG
+1614 GAPARGG
-1622 MLAVTGDEARIE
+1622 MLAVTGDDARIE
-1634 QWIAGR
+1634 QWVAGR
-1640 ADLWIAVR
+1640 ADVWIAVR
-1648 NAPNTL
+1648 NAPRTL
-1654 VLAGTEPALA
+1654 VLAGAQPALA
-1664 DAGRALAALDCR
+1664 DAARALAALGCR

-1681 VSHPFHTPLMRPVA
+1681 VSHPFHTPLMQPVA
-1695 DAIAARR
+1695 DAIIAQR
-1702 IEGAAP
+1702 IAGAAP

-1713 CNVSGGWLGAD
+1713 CNVTGGWLGAD
-1724 AASADYW
+1724 AASPGYW

-1741 SDNVAALLRWRP
+1741 SDNVAALLRWQP

-1766 SLLGKH
+1766 SLIGKH
-1772 FAAGARAD
+1772 LAGGANAGAPARPNGH
-1780 ADESAGARGAADGT
+1780 AG
-1794 ANAAANAT
+1794 ANAAAL
-1802 TNRMTDGATDEG
+1802 
-1814 ASGMIDAPRV
+1814 APRV
-1824 LPSLPAARSGAND
+1824 LPTLPAAGDD
-1837 ADHFAGML
+1837 AHDAAHFCNTIGQ
-1845 GELWCAG
+1845 LWCAG
-1852 VSIDWRA
+1852 VPIDWRA
-1859 YHAHEAASP
+1859 YHAHEAAAP

-1873 RTPLPGYAFERDSF
+1873 RVPLPGYAFERDSY
-1887 WTRPEASIYV
+1887 WTRPQASIYV
-1897 DATPKPKPNEFGTPT
+1897 DAAQADAEPDAAPAAADHTDAADADSARAALADASDKTP
-1912 SRTTNIANA
+1912 
-1921 MGAKRPANAANAA
+1921 AARAA
-1934 STGACAA
+1934 STHTCSGECACERACAA
-1941 ESRPCGAAGHD
+1941 EPRPSGGVERVTAPPAPSSRG
-1952 DASGSCIAQPQASAP
+1952 
-1967 RWLVRL
+1967 LVRL
-1973 RPRRRPRMKLYCF
+1973 KPRRRPRMKLYCF

-1997 GWARGAP
+1997 GWARTAP
-2004 AWLDIVAIEWPGR
+2004 DWLDIVAIEWAGR
-2017 NARAEEALP
+2017 NARAEESLA
-2026 RDDADDRAARD
+2026 RDDAADLAARE

-2064 TELLCGPLRAWAASG
+2064 TELLGGPLRAWAASG
-2079 RVKGLV
+2079 RVKGLAI
-2085 VVGRAPLLEQPAIAA
+2085 VGRAPLLEQPAIDA

-2107 VPDALRDDPLWQEVF
+2107 VPDALRDDPLWQEIF
-2122 RPVLEADLDADT
+2122 RPVLEADLDADA
-2134 RTAHRIARRWRD
+2134 RCAHRIAQRWSD
-2146 EGRHPLLT
+2146 GGRQPLLT
-2154 VPLQIHGG
+2154 VPLQIHGAH
-2162 DADPAFDWRLAD
+2162 DDPAFDWRLAG
-2174 DWARISSAPLAGRH
+2174 DWARISSAPLASLHR
-2188 AYPGGHDFM
+2188 YPGGHDFM
-2197 MRCEAE
+2197 IRCEAE
-2203 IVSRAAAWLRPRRD
+2203 IVARVAAWLRPQRA
-2217 ARAIAPA
+2217 ARTAAPA
-2224 PTFALHWQPRAGA
+2224 PTFALHWQPRAIAPNTPNTPNPLAAADGSSAGA
-2237 SGASSASD
+2237 SLANASQADTSGAAM
-2245 ASGTSASS
+2245 G
-2253 STTIASDASSVSNQ
+2253 
-2267 SATSAASNPMHAT
+2267 AAPGAAP
-2280 SLPECAVYAAGRE
+2280 LPECAVYAAGGEASAFERLAPLLRE
-2293 ANALEWLTPR
+2293 
-2303 LRASGGHAALL
+2303 SGDEAALL
-2314 CVGSID
+2314 CIGAAD
-2320 DPLGVAQ
+2320 DPLGAAQ
-2327 CAGFVALWRALAAR
+2327 CAGFVKLWQALAAR

-2347 TLLLPADA
+2347 TLVLPAGA
-2355 RSGPL
+2355 ASGPL

-2378 ALADDHPDLAP
+2378 VLADDHPDLAP
-2389 CVAGDHPDLAPCAA
+2389 RAA
-2403 GERWAAE
+2403 DPRWAAG
-2410 LARAAADFANEPWL
+2410 LARDAAHCGDEPWL
-2424 LRRDGRMFVPRLMP
+2424 LRRAGRMFAPRLMP

-2445 EGALGAAGG
+2445 EGTLGAAGG

-2461 TGGVGRALVDWLID
+2461 AGGVGRALVDWLID
-2475 EQQVPPQRIVAL
+2475 EQQVPPQRLIAL
-2487 CRDAAAAPRGVRAVA
+2487 CRNADLAPRGVRAVA
-2502 ADLGDARALDAALAS
+2502 ADLADARALGAALES
-2517 IGEIEGIFH
+2517 IGEVEGIFH
-2526 LAGALDDGVIANL
+2526 LAGVLDDGVIANL
-2539 DDARLRRVLAPKQSL
+2539 DEARLRRVLAPKQSL

-2592 WLDQLACWPAQPG
+2592 WLDQLACWPARAG
-2605 QPPVLSI
+2605 EPPVLSI
-2612 QWGSWAEVGMS
+2612 QWGSWADVGMS
-2623 ARSDRALRRAIQD
+2623 ARSDRAQRRAMQD
-2636 GERPLAPDAA
+2636 GERALAPDAA
-2646 FAALGALLAGAL
+2646 FAALGALLAGML
-2658 GGATAGRQFVVC
+2658 GGAAAARQFAVC

-2683 LVAEIA
+2683 IVEAIA
-2689 RDDAAA
+2689 RGAPNAGSEAEAAKVASATNRTKRADEASGANGRIAASSTPVAMSSATPAAHVCGNACVDAAAPRAGDESDRARSPRPASEPARFAAPTVEAAA
-2695 AATARDATNE
+2695 AAQA
-2705 MNAAHAESATS
+2705 
-2716 AANTAGTPTSASSA
+2716 
-2730 AHSLGQTAA
+2730 
-2739 PPAEV
+2739 
-2744 DSGSAR
+2744 
-2750 SSLPTHEHA
+2750 
-2759 RCAAAACA
+2759 
-2767 SPPAARATRS
+2767 PAARATRS
-2777 ASTRDP
+2777 ASAPDP

-2830 LASPTMKIGELA
+2830 LASPTLKIGELA

>member
-1 MRQIVSTSNGSLV
+1 MKQIVSTSNGSLD
-14 SRARIA
+14 SRARIVT
-20 AFPFAGGSDAS
+20 FPFAGGSDAS
-31 YADIVREL
+31 YADIAREL

-52 RGAAQHI
+52 RGATQHI

-67 LVDDLATEVAQL
+67 LVDDLATEIARL
-79 DDGTP
+79 DDGSP

-100 ARALEQR
+100 ARELEQR
-107 GGVQPAGLFLSGHPA
+107 GGAQPAGVFLSGHPA

-127 AADAWRQ
+127 ATDAWRQ
-134 QTHALPDARFIEAVR
+134 QTHALPDAGFVEAVR
-149 RWGFFPDGTLDDP
+149 RWGFFPDAVLDDP
-162 DIARYVLP
+162 DVARYVLP
-170 PLRADLRLAQTY
+170 PLRADLRLAETY
-182 RHASGDALRAPC
+182 RHAHGSALRAPC
-194 VIYGGAADP
+194 AIYGGAADP
-203 STTIDDLHAW
+203 STTVDDLRAW

-219 RHACPVET
+219 HHACPVES

-234 FLGAPSRAALCASI
+234 FLDPLSRAALCASV
-248 AGHVERLLA
+248 AGHIEQWLA
-257 QRPASIVAATPDANS
+257 ARPTSIVAAAPDAS
-272 RVAAC
+272 TRVAAC
-277 LRAADDWGD
+277 LGAVDDWGD
-286 AHSVLAAIREHVAR
+286 AHSVLAAIREHRMR

-312 TWTYREL
+312 TWTYRQL
-319 ASHAAELADALR
+319 ASHAAELADAFR
-331 EAGVARQDVVG
+331 AAGVGRQDVVG
-342 VFLPHGAEYVL
+342 VLLPHGAEYVL

-372 PDALVGEFVA
+372 PDSLVGEFVA

-397 RAAKH
+397 RATRH
-402 LRDARCTLVG
+402 LPDARCTLVS
-412 ARPTRADRAWTP
+412 ARPPHADREWTP
-424 VAPRRDDIAFV
+424 VAARRDDIAFV

-446 AVLTTHVGT
+446 AVLTTHIGT

-467 YAEGEREGLNV
+467 YADGERESLNV

-483 CLRALMFGRPAVA
+483 CLRPLMFGRPAIV
-496 IGDDAIFDP
+496 IGDNVIFDP
-505 PRLVALLRQERI
+505 PRLVALLREERI

-553 GEVVPRRVVD
+553 GEVVPQRVVD

-587 CYADLLPSHGGAN
+587 CYADLLPSRADAGSQ
-600 GRRVPIGRPLPGCA
+600 RVPIGRPLPGCA

-669 PVYRTGDSARLLPD
+669 PVYRTGDRARLLPD

-727 DPQTKQPSALAA
+727 DPHTRQPATLAA
-739 YVVGNDGAP
+739 YVVGVDGAP
-748 SATTLARLRQQA
+748 SDTTLARLRQQA

-775 LDAFALRAG
+775 LDAFPLRAG
-784 TSRKLDKSALPPPP
+784 TSRKLDKHALP
-798 APTAAPPAARD
+798 APTAATTTSSHAA
-809 ASANV
+809 AAPV
-814 AGDGLEARLADVWRD
+814 AGDGLEARLADIWRD

-861 RLGLSLAVVDL
+861 RLGLTLAVVDL

-877 LQDLADYCR
+877 LRDLADYCR
-886 RSRDDAARA
+886 RSRDAAARPHADDA
-895 RADNAREP
+895 RKP
-903 RAARVAPAADAPKV
+903 HAAHAKSAADSPKV

-931 VDAFWRNLTE
+931 IDAFWRNLTE
-941 GVDSLSRFSREQLLA
+941 GIDSLSRFTREQLLA

-990 PREAALMDPQHRLF
+990 PREAVLMDPQHRLF
-1004 MEIAWSA
+1004 MEVAWTA

-1017 ARADNRYRTRTGVF
+1017 ARSDNRYRTRTGVF

-1081 GPAVSIGAACSSAL
+1081 GPAVSVGAACSSAL
-1095 VALVQAVQAI
+1095 VAVAQAVQAI
-1105 RAGQCEMAIAGASA
+1105 RAGQCEMAITGASA
-1119 LSFPNFGFCYED
+1119 LSFPNFGFCHED

-1143 FDARASGTLF
+1143 FDTRASGTLF
-1153 GDAVGAVVLKR
+1153 GDAIGAVVLKR
-1164 LDLAQADGDPIL
+1164 LDLAEADGDPIL
-1176 AVISGVGLSNDGRMK
+1176 AVISGIGLSNDGRMK

-1225 HATATLIGDAIE
+1225 HATATQIGDAIE

-1248 RGADAPVAGSCAIG
+1248 RGDDAPVAGSCAIG

-1299 TLNPKLVPFVE
+1299 TLNPKLVPFVG

-1317 VQRRGDDWTVADPS
+1317 VQRDVDDWAVADPS
-1331 AQLPRRAGVSSFGI
+1331 TQLPRRAGVSSFGI

-1363 AAAASAASGVAADGL
+1363 PADGV
-1378 PRTHHLMTASAR
+1378 PRARHLMTVSAR
-1390 TPGALARHL
+1390 TPGALARNL

-1404 RVATMDADQLA
+1404 RVATTDAPELG

-1438 QPARAAGALRERA
+1438 QPAEAAAALRERA
-1451 DVLAEALD
+1451 ITLDEALADALD
-1459 APDASDASDPFGAP
+1459 APGAA
-1473 VRAKPGASVAFCFSG
+1473 VRAKPAATVAFCFSG

-1529 ADAILNADDAGMR
+1529 AAAILNADDDAMR

-1554 EHALASVLGEYGVRP
+1554 EHALAAVLGEYGVRP

-1594 AALVAARASATEA
+1594 AALVAARASATDA
-1607 LASFAAA
+1607 LTTFAAA
-1614 DGALARGG
+1614 DDTHTRGG

-1634 QWIAGR
+1634 QWAAQR
-1640 ADLWIAVR
+1640 TDLWIAVR
-1648 NAPNTL
+1648 NAPGTL
-1654 VLAGTEPALA
+1654 VLAGAEPALA
-1664 DAGRALAALDCR
+1664 DAARALAALDCR

-1681 VSHPFHTPLMRPVA
+1681 VSHPFHTPLMQPVA
-1695 DAIAARR
+1695 DALAAQR
-1702 IEGAAP
+1702 IDGATP

-1741 SDNVAALLRWRP
+1741 SDNVAALLRWQP

-1766 SLLGKH
+1766 SLIGKH
-1772 FAAGARAD
+1772 LAAGADAD
-1780 ADESAGARGAADGT
+1780 AGAPA
-1794 ANAAANAT
+1794 
-1802 TNRMTDGATDEG
+1802 MH
-1814 ASGMIDAPRV
+1814 APRV
-1824 LPSLPAARSGAND
+1824 LPSLPAARSEAND
-1837 ADHFAGML
+1837 AEHFCNVI
-1845 GELWCAG
+1845 GELWSAG
-1852 VSIDWRA
+1852 VPIDWRA

-1873 RTPLPGYAFERDSF
+1873 RAPLPAYSFERDSY

-1897 DATPKPKPNEFGTPT
+1897 DA
-1912 SRTTNIANA
+1912 A
-1921 MGAKRPANAANAA
+1921 PASVEAEA
-1934 STGACAA
+1934 STGTCSGECAC
-1941 ESRPCGAAGHD
+1941 
-1952 DASGSCIAQPQASAP
+1952 DAASASLIDP
-1967 RWLVRL
+1967 PHARASRWLARP

-1997 GWARGAP
+1997 GWARTAP
-2004 AWLDIVAIEWPGR
+2004 DWLDIVAVEWPGR
-2017 NARAEEALP
+2017 NARADESPAH
-2026 RDDADDRAARD
+2026 DDAADLAARD
-2037 AIAAAIVADAGE
+2037 AIAAAIVADAGN

-2064 TELLCGPLRAWAASG
+2064 TELLAGPLRAWAASG

-2085 VVGRAPLLEQPAIAA
+2085 VVGRAPLLEQPAIDA

-2107 VPDALRDDPLWQEVF
+2107 VPDALRDDPLWQEIF

-2134 RTAHRIARRWRD
+2134 RTAHRIAQRWRD
-2146 EGRHPLLT
+2146 GGRQPLLT
-2154 VPLQIHGG
+2154 IPLQIHGG
-2162 DADPAFDWRLAD
+2162 ESDPAFDWQLAG

-2203 IVSRAAAWLRPRRD
+2203 IVARVAAWLRPQRD
-2217 ARAIAPA
+2217 ARTTPPA
-2224 PTFALHWQPRAGA
+2224 PTFALHWQP
-2237 SGASSASD
+2237 SAPIAVD
-2245 ASGTSASS
+2245 ATNTAP
-2253 STTIASDASSVSNQ
+2253 V
-2267 SATSAASNPMHAT
+2267 
-2280 SLPECAVYAAGRE
+2280 PECAVYTTGRE
-2293 ANALEWLTPR
+2293 ADAFEWLAPR
-2303 LRASGGHAALL
+2303 LCASDGHAALL
-2314 CVGSID
+2314 CIGAAD

-2327 CAGFVALWRALAAR
+2327 CAGFVRLWQALAAR

-2347 TLLLPADA
+2347 TLVLPACA
-2355 RSGPL
+2355 GSGPL

-2378 ALADDHPDLAP
+2378 VLADDHPDLAP
-2389 CVAGDHPDLAPCAA
+2389 RAA
-2403 GERWAAE
+2403 DARWAAE
-2410 LARAAADFANEPWL
+2410 LARDAARIANEPWL
-2424 LRRDGRMFVPRLMP
+2424 LRRAGRICVPRLLP

-2445 EGALGAAGG
+2445 DGALGAAGG

-2475 EQQVPPQRIVAL
+2475 EQQVPPDRIIAL
-2487 CRDAAAAPRGVRAVA
+2487 CRSGACAPRGVRAVSV
-2502 ADLGDARALDAALAS
+2502 DLDDARALDAALES
-2517 IGEIEGIFH
+2517 IDAVEGIFH
-2526 LAGALDDGVIANL
+2526 LAGVLDDGLVANL

-2567 WAVAF
+2567 WTVAF

-2592 WLDQLACWPAQPG
+2592 WLDQLACWPAQAG

-2623 ARSDRALRRAIQD
+2623 ARNDRALRRAIQD

-2646 FAALGALLAGAL
+2646 FAALGALLADAL
-2658 GGATAGRQFVVC
+2658 GGATAGRQFAVC

-2683 LVAEIA
+2683 IVAEIA
-2689 RDDAAA
+2689 RGDASVLATASASAPRTAAA
-2695 AATARDATNE
+2695 VRIDGGPDPARSIQPAS
-2705 MNAAHAESATS
+2705 ESAR
-2716 AANTAGTPTSASSA
+2716 
-2730 AHSLGQTAA
+2730 
-2739 PPAEV
+2739 PPSER
-2744 DSGSAR
+2744 DS
-2750 SSLPTHEHA
+2750 
-2759 RCAAAACA
+2759 
-2767 SPPAARATRS
+2767 
-2777 ASTRDP
+2777 
-2783 VRAFLEDYVSR
+2783 VRTFLEDYVSR

-2830 LASPTMKIGELA
+2830 LASPTLKIGELA

>member
-1 MRQIVSTSNGSLV
+1 MKQIVSTSNGSLD
-14 SRARIA
+14 SRARIV

-31 YADIVREL
+31 YADIAREL

-52 RGAAQHI
+52 RGATQHI

-67 LVDDLATEVAQL
+67 LVDDLATEIARL
-79 DDGTP
+79 DDGSP

-100 ARALEQR
+100 ARELEQR
-107 GGVQPAGLFLSGHPA
+107 GGAQPAGVFLSGHPA

-127 AADAWRQ
+127 ATDAWRQ
-134 QTHALPDARFIEAVR
+134 QTHALPDAGFVEAVR
-149 RWGFFPDGTLDDP
+149 RWGFFPDAVLDDP
-162 DIARYVLP
+162 DVARYVLP
-170 PLRADLRLAQTY
+170 PLRADLRLAETY
-182 RHASGDALRAPC
+182 RHAHGSALRAPC
-194 VIYGGAADP
+194 AIYGGAADP
-203 STTIDDLHAW
+203 STTVDDLRAW

-219 RHACPVET
+219 HHACPVES

-234 FLGAPSRAALCASI
+234 FLDPSSRAALCASV
-248 AGHVERLLA
+248 AGHIEQWLA
-257 QRPASIVAATPDANS
+257 ARPTSIVAAAPDAS
-272 RVAAC
+272 TRVAAC
-277 LRAADDWGD
+277 LGAVDDWGD
-286 AHSVLAAIREHVAR
+286 AHSVLAAIREHRMR

-312 TWTYREL
+312 TWTYRQL
-319 ASHAAELADALR
+319 ASHAAELADAFR
-331 EAGVARQDVVG
+331 AAGVGRQDVVG
-342 VFLPHGAEYVL
+342 VLLPHGAEYVL

-372 PDALVGEFVA
+372 PDSLVGEFVA

-397 RAAKH
+397 RATRH
-402 LRDARCTLVG
+402 LPDARCTLVS
-412 ARPTRADRAWTP
+412 ARPPHADREWTP
-424 VAPRRDDIAFV
+424 VAARRDDIAFV

-446 AVLTTHVGT
+446 AVLTTHIGT

-467 YAEGEREGLNV
+467 YADGEREGLNV

-483 CLRALMFGRPAVA
+483 CLRPLMFGRPAIV
-496 IGDDAIFDP
+496 IGDDVIFDP
-505 PRLVALLRQERI
+505 PRLVALLREERI

-553 GEVVPRRVVD
+553 GEVVPQRVVD

-587 CYADLLPSHGGAN
+587 CYADLLPSRADAGSQ
-600 GRRVPIGRPLPGCA
+600 RVPIGRPLPGCA

-669 PVYRTGDSARLLPD
+669 PVYRTGDRARLLPD
-683 GQIAILGRIDNTV
+683 SQIAILGRIDNTV

-727 DPQTKQPSALAA
+727 DPHTRQPATLAA
-739 YVVGNDGAP
+739 YVVGVDGAP
-748 SATTLARLRQQA
+748 SDTTLARLRQQA

-775 LDAFALRAG
+775 LDAFPLRAG
-784 TSRKLDKSALPPPP
+784 TSRKLDKHALP
-798 APTAAPPAARD
+798 APTAATTTSSHAA
-809 ASANV
+809 AAPV
-814 AGDGLEARLADVWRD
+814 AGDGLEARLADIWRD

-861 RLGLSLAVVDL
+861 RLGLTLAVVDL

-877 LQDLADYCR
+877 LRDLADYCR
-886 RSRDDAARA
+886 RSRDAAARPHADDA
-895 RADNAREP
+895 RKP
-903 RAARVAPAADAPKV
+903 HAAHAKSAADSPKV

-931 VDAFWRNLTE
+931 IDAFWRNLTE
-941 GVDSLSRFSREQLLA
+941 GVDSLSRFTREQLLA

-990 PREAALMDPQHRLF
+990 PREAVLMDPQHRLF
-1004 MEIAWSA
+1004 MEVAWTA

-1017 ARADNRYRTRTGVF
+1017 ARSDNRYRTRTGVF

-1081 GPAVSIGAACSSAL
+1081 GPAVSVGAACSSAL
-1095 VALVQAVQAI
+1095 VAVAQAVQAI

-1119 LSFPNFGFCYED
+1119 LSFPNFGFCHED

-1143 FDARASGTLF
+1143 FDTRASGTLF
-1153 GDAVGAVVLKR
+1153 GDAIGAVVLKR
-1164 LDLAQADGDPIL
+1164 LDLAEADGDPIL
-1176 AVISGVGLSNDGRMK
+1176 AVISGIGLSNDGRMK

-1225 HATATLIGDAIE
+1225 HATATQIGDAIE

-1248 RGADAPVAGSCAIG
+1248 RGDDAPVAGSCAIG

-1299 TLNPKLVPFVE
+1299 TLNPKLVPFVG

-1317 VQRRGDDWTVADPS
+1317 VQRDVDDWAVADPS
-1331 AQLPRRAGVSSFGI
+1331 TQLPRRAGVSSFGI

-1363 AAAASAASGVAADGL
+1363 PADGV
-1378 PRTHHLMTASAR
+1378 PRARHLMTVSAR
-1390 TPGALARHL
+1390 TPGALARNL

-1404 RVATMDADQLA
+1404 RVATTDAPELG

-1438 QPARAAGALRERA
+1438 QPAEAAAALQERA
-1451 DVLAEALD
+1451 SMLDEALADALD
-1459 APDASDASDPFGAP
+1459 APGAA
-1473 VRAKPGASVAFCFSG
+1473 VRAKPGATVAFCFSG

-1529 ADAILNADDAGMR
+1529 AAAILNADDDAMR

-1554 EHALASVLGEYGVRP
+1554 EHALAAVLGEYGVRP

-1594 AALVAARASATEA
+1594 AALVAARASATDA
-1607 LASFAAA
+1607 LTTFAAA
-1614 DGALARGG
+1614 DGTHTRGG

-1634 QWIAGR
+1634 QWAAQR
-1640 ADLWIAVR
+1640 TDLWIAVR
-1648 NAPNTL
+1648 NAPGTL
-1654 VLAGTEPALA
+1654 VLAGAEPALA
-1664 DAGRALAALDCR
+1664 DAARALAALDCR

-1681 VSHPFHTPLMRPVA
+1681 VSHPFHTPLMQPAA
-1695 DAIAARR
+1695 DALAAQR
-1702 IEGAAP
+1702 IDGATP

-1741 SDNVAALLRWRP
+1741 SDNVAALLRWQP

-1766 SLLGKH
+1766 SLIGKH
-1772 FAAGARAD
+1772 LAAGADAD
-1780 ADESAGARGAADGT
+1780 AGAPA
-1794 ANAAANAT
+1794 
-1802 TNRMTDGATDEG
+1802 MH
-1814 ASGMIDAPRV
+1814 APRV
-1824 LPSLPAARSGAND
+1824 LPSLPAARSEAND
-1837 ADHFAGML
+1837 AEHFCNVI
-1845 GELWCAG
+1845 GELWSAG
-1852 VSIDWRA
+1852 VPIDWRA

-1873 RTPLPGYAFERDSF
+1873 RAPLPAYSFERDSY

-1897 DATPKPKPNEFGTPT
+1897 DA
-1912 SRTTNIANA
+1912 A
-1921 MGAKRPANAANAA
+1921 PASVEAEA
-1934 STGACAA
+1934 STGTCSGECAC
-1941 ESRPCGAAGHD
+1941 
-1952 DASGSCIAQPQASAP
+1952 DAASASLIDP
-1967 RWLVRL
+1967 PHARASRWLARP

-1997 GWARGAP
+1997 GWARTAP
-2004 AWLDIVAIEWPGR
+2004 DWLDIVAVEWPGR
-2017 NARAEEALP
+2017 NARADESPAH
-2026 RDDADDRAARD
+2026 DDAADLAARD
-2037 AIAAAIVADAGE
+2037 AIAAAIVADAGD

-2064 TELLCGPLRAWAASG
+2064 TELLAGPLRAWAASG

-2085 VVGRAPLLEQPAIAA
+2085 VVGRAPLLEQPAIDA

-2107 VPDALRDDPLWQEVF
+2107 VPDALRDDPLWQEIF

-2134 RTAHRIARRWRD
+2134 RTAHRIAQRWRD
-2146 EGRHPLLT
+2146 GGRQPLLT
-2154 VPLQIHGG
+2154 IPLQIHGG
-2162 DADPAFDWRLAD
+2162 ESDPAFDWQLAG

-2203 IVSRAAAWLRPRRD
+2203 IVARVAAWLRPQRD
-2217 ARAIAPA
+2217 ARATPPA
-2224 PTFALHWQPRAGA
+2224 PTFALHWQP
-2237 SGASSASD
+2237 SAPIAVD
-2245 ASGTSASS
+2245 AANTAP
-2253 STTIASDASSVSNQ
+2253 V
-2267 SATSAASNPMHAT
+2267 
-2280 SLPECAVYAAGRE
+2280 PECAVYTTGRE
-2293 ANALEWLTPR
+2293 ADAFEWLAPR
-2303 LRASGGHAALL
+2303 LRASDGHAALL
-2314 CVGSID
+2314 CIGAAD

-2327 CAGFVALWRALAAR
+2327 CAGFVRLWQALAAR

-2347 TLLLPADA
+2347 TLVLPACA
-2355 RSGPL
+2355 GSGPL
-2360 VGAARVASAEHAA
+2360 VGTARVASAEHAA

-2378 ALADDHPDLAP
+2378 VLADDHPDLAP
-2389 CVAGDHPDLAPCAA
+2389 RAA
-2403 GERWAAE
+2403 DARWAAE
-2410 LARAAADFANEPWL
+2410 LARDAARIANEPWL
-2424 LRRDGRMFVPRLMP
+2424 LRRAGRICVPRLLP

-2445 EGALGAAGG
+2445 DGALGAAGG

-2475 EQQVPPQRIVAL
+2475 EQQVPPDRIIAL
-2487 CRDAAAAPRGVRAVA
+2487 CRSGACAPRGVRAVSV
-2502 ADLGDARALDAALAS
+2502 DLDDALALDTALES
-2517 IGEIEGIFH
+2517 IDAVEGIFH
-2526 LAGALDDGVIANL
+2526 LAGVLDDGLVANL

-2567 WAVAF
+2567 WTVAF

-2592 WLDQLACWPAQPG
+2592 WLDQLACWPAQAG

-2623 ARSDRALRRAIQD
+2623 ARNDRALRRAIQD

-2646 FAALGALLAGAL
+2646 FAALGALLADVL
-2658 GGATAGRQFVVC
+2658 GGATAGRQFAVC

-2683 LVAEIA
+2683 IVAEIA
-2689 RDDAAA
+2689 RGDASVLATASASAPRTAAA
-2695 AATARDATNE
+2695 VRIDGGPDPARSIQPAS
-2705 MNAAHAESATS
+2705 ESAR
-2716 AANTAGTPTSASSA
+2716 
-2730 AHSLGQTAA
+2730 
-2739 PPAEV
+2739 PPSER
-2744 DSGSAR
+2744 DS
-2750 SSLPTHEHA
+2750 
-2759 RCAAAACA
+2759 
-2767 SPPAARATRS
+2767 
-2777 ASTRDP
+2777 
-2783 VRAFLEDYVSR
+2783 VRTFLEDYVSR

-2830 LASPTMKIGELA
+2830 LASPTLKIGELA